1 MKKGFFFSMDAFF
14 AIMIFTMVLVSV
26 YGYFVSTNEL
36 RQQYYFSED
45 LLDLF
50 TKIKMSEMN
59 EVDTHPDLSRLKQWD
74 LINDDLTVT
83 DQVIYLKNKGYSNY
97 SEWIVNNLTS
107 GLLSERYGLSFDI
120 QGLIYERENEVN
132 ALVSRQ
138 RFVSG

>member
-1 MKKGFFFSMDAFF
+1 MDAFF

-50 TKIKMSEMN
+50 TKIKMSELN
-59 EVDTHPDLSRLKQWD
+59 EVDTHPDLSRLKQWG

>member
-1 MKKGFFFSMDAFF
+1 MDAFF